1 MNLENYYWCFKSALS
16 NKICDKIIKAG
27 LSKKSELGTIFNI
40 KETNKKNIKELKK
53 RRNSNISWLN
63 DSWIYDI
70 FNPYINSANKNANWN
85 FDWDWSENCQF
96 TKYSKNQHYDWHCDS
111 YTQPYALPMDPNF
124 NNKIRKLSLT
134 CNLSDSKDYKGGE
147 LQFQFR
153 NSSDPTKID
162 TCVEVLPR
170 GSIIV
175 FPSHIWHRVTPV
187 TKGTRYSLVM
197 WSLGYS
203 FK

>member
-27 LSKKSELGTIFNI
+27 LSKKSELGTIFTI

-63 DSWIYDI
+63 DPWIYDT
-70 FNPYINSANKNANWN
+70 FHPYINTANKNANWN

-111 YTQPYALPMDPNF
+111 YTNPYPLPMDPNL

-134 CNLSDSKDYKGGE
+134 CNLSDPKDYKGGE

-153 NSSDPTKID
+153 NSNDPTKID
-162 TCVEVLPR
+162 TCVDILPR

-175 FPSHIWHRVTPV
+175 FPSHVWHRVTPV

>member
-27 LSKKSELGTIFNI
+27 LSKKSELGTIFSI

-63 DSWIYDI
+63 DPWIYDI
-70 FNPYINSANKNANWN
+70 FHPYINTANKNANWN

-111 YTQPYALPMDPNF
+111 YKTPYPLPMDPNF

-134 CNLSDSKDYKGGE
+134 CNLSDPKDYSGGE

-162 TCVEVLPR
+162 TCVDILPR

-175 FPSHIWHRVTPV
+175 FPSHVWHRVTPV

>member
-1 MNLENYYWCFKSALS
+1 MNLENYYWCFPSALS
-16 NKICDKIIKAG
+16 KKICDKIIKLG
-27 LSKKSELGTIFNI
+27 LSKKSEKGLIFTIKN
-40 KETNKKNIKELKK
+40 TNKKNIKELNKK
-53 RRNSNISWLN
+53 RNSNISWLN

-70 FNPYINSANKNANWN
+70 FNQYIHTANKNANWN

-111 YTQPYALPMDPNF
+111 NTQPYTLPMDPNF

-134 CNLSDSKDYKGGE
+134 CNLSDPKDYKGGE

-153 NSSDPTKID
+153 NSNDPTKID
-162 TCVEVLPR
+162 TCVGILPR
-170 GSIIV
+170 GSIVV
-175 FPSHIWHRVTPV
+175 FPSHVWHRVTPV

-197 WSLGYS
+197 WSLGYP

>member
-1 MNLENYYWCFKSALS
+1 MNLENYYWYFKSALP
-16 NKICDKIIKAG
+16 KKTCDKIIKKG
-27 LSKKSELGTIFNI
+27 LAQKDELGTIFSF
-40 KETNKKNIKELKK
+40 KEKNNKKELIKK
-53 RRNSNISWLN
+53 RNSNISWLN

-70 FNPYINSANKNANWN
+70 FHPYINTANKNANWN

-96 TKYSKNQHYDWHCDS
+96 TKYSKNQHYDWHCDTNS
-111 YTQPYALPMDPNF
+111 IPYNLPMDPNF
-124 NNKIRKLSLT
+124 NNKVRKLSLT
-134 CNLSDSKDYKGGE
+134 CNLSDPKDYKGGE

-162 TCVEVLPR
+162 TCVNLLPR

-175 FPSHIWHRVTPV
+175 FPSHVWHRVTPV